1 MSVWPL
7 AIVGAGP
14 AGIAAAAEAVRL
26 GVRPLLLDATGRPG
40 GTIRIAHEVRNIPFL
55 GDAVG
60 GETVV
65 EHLAA
70 FLSRWDVSVEH
81 ARIVRLF
88 EASEDFALETEEGVR
103 FVASRVVLALGTHAL
118 YPVIEGLSPGGR
130 HFVGSAPDAC
140 AKGIPRRAVVIGGSD
155 VALDQARWLG
165 TRGAR
170 VEVLARGG
178 VRAPTWLVD
187 AAERDGV
194 FIRRQSRVLRAE
206 VQGDQIALTLRCDDD
221 TSSQVV
227 DAVVSAIG
235 RKPVFMEGAPAAIE
249 AHPGRIRVVGD
260 GTGRRARHVVAAL
273 GDGCVAAAELLARPA
288 GELR

>member
-14 AGIAAAAEAVRL
+14 AGIAAAAEAARL

-60 GETVV
+60 GEIVV

-70 FLSRWDVSVEH
+70 FLSRWDASVGQ

-88 EASEDFALETEEGVR
+88 EASDDFALETEEGAR
-103 FVASRVVLALGTHAL
+103 FVASRVVLALGTHPL
-118 YPVIEGLSPGGR
+118 YPDIEGLSPGG

-140 AKGIPRRAVVIGGSD
+140 ANGIPRRAVVIGGSD
-155 VALDQARWLG
+155 VALDQARWLR

-170 VEVLARGG
+170 VEVLARGE
-178 VRAPTWLVD
+178 VRAPTWLID

-194 FIRRQSRVLRAE
+194 VIRRQSRVLRAK
-206 VQGDQIALTLRCDDD
+206 VQGDQIALTLRCKDE
-221 TSSQVV
+221 TSDQVV

-235 RKPVFMEGAPAAIE
+235 RKPVFMEGAPAAIR

-288 GELR
+288 GEMR